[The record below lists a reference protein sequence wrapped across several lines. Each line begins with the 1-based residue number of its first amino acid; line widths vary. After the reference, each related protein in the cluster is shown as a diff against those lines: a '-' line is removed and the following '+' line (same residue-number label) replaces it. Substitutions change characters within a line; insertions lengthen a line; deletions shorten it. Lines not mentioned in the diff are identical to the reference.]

1 MRGPVSFKGLASGQT
16 SEVTRQQ
23 GFVRI
28 SRGRIEG
35 VGARMEPQDDLQ
47 DRVHALTA
55 PELELLGFDL
65 VDFEALGGG
74 NRLTLRFSV
83 ERRLADGEAGDVSA
97 KEHAR
102 ITIDEVARASRAI
115 ARAIEAE
122 EAEAGEFLGRYTI
135 EVGSPGIFRKL
146 TRPEHFRR
154 YVGEIV
160 KVVAKVGDESRQ
172 VRGELLACEDDVIR
186 IAERGGDEVAIE
198 LSTVR
203 RAKLDP
209 DLDFGGKR
217 EKR

>member
-1 MRGPVSFKGLASGQT
+1 
-16 SEVTRQQ
+16 
-23 GFVRI
+23 
-28 SRGRIEG
+28 
-35 VGARMEPQDDLQ
+35 MEPKDEVHR
-47 DRVHALTA
+47 RVLALTA

-65 VDFEALGGG
+65 VEFETLGGG
-74 NRLTLRFSV
+74 NRLTLRFAV
-83 ERRLADGEAGDVSA
+83 ERMPADDPVDDTRER
-97 KEHAR
+97 AR
-102 ITIDEVARASRAI
+102 ITIDEVARASRAV

-160 KVVAKVGDESRQ
+160 KVVGDTTGGESLQ
-172 VRGELLACEDDVIR
+172 VRGELLACEDGRIR
-186 IAERGGDEVAIE
+186 VADAERGEIDFD
-198 LSTVR
+198 LDDVR

-217 EKR
+217 KQR

>member
-1 MRGPVSFKGLASGQT
+1 M
-16 SEVTRQQ
+16 
-23 GFVRI
+23 
-28 SRGRIEG
+28 
-35 VGARMEPQDDLQ
+35 AREDELHE
-47 DRVHALTA
+47 RLLALTA

-65 VDFEALGGG
+65 VEFECLGGG

-83 ERRLADGEAGDVSA
+83 ERMPAEDPAEDT
-97 KEHAR
+97 KERSR

-122 EAEAGEFLGRYTI
+122 EAEAGEFMGRYTI

-146 TRPEHFRR
+146 TRPEHYRR

-160 KVVAKVGDESRQ
+160 KVVARRDGENMQ
-172 VRGELLACEDDVIR
+172 VRGTLLACEDGRIR
-186 IAERGGDEVAIE
+186 VEDAEGAEVTID
-198 LSTVR
+198 LDTVR

-217 EKR
+217 KKS